1 MKKNILIIVFS
12 GLVGLAMNIA
22 HPATPA
28 YLRTLGISADMF
40 GVIFATMNLG
50 NFVMAP
56 VWGNLGDLK
65 NRKFIIAF
73 TLIFYGIAQFF
84 FGFFSNIYLIII
96 ARFFAGFF
104 AAGIISN
111 GLAHIS
117 EDPHYQHTRKKMI
130 SSFVSFFTIGGAAG
144 YYLGG
149 VVGNFFIGK
158 ESYVLYTQ
166 AVVTFIVA
174 GYLILFVR
182 MPNFNQKTK
191 ERPTLISQLKQFRH
205 FSKPLMILIFI
216 AVVVSIAQTNFS
228 KYLDLYIN
236 DLGYT
241 AKDIGELVA
250 VTGILT
256 LLVNWFIV
264 PKLIKHI
271 KPETSLIL
279 AITLSAVFSFLTF
292 ALDQSNIFLWVYTFY
307 LVYIIG
313 KAIYEP
319 TLTYHLS
326 NYDEVSPGMV
336 MGIRQSAI
344 SLGAIIGPIIAGFLY
359 KDLGVGMF
367 YILSALLLFSA
378 IMLIYYKKLRGDLVD

>member
-1 MKKNILIIVFS
+1 M
-12 GLVGLAMNIA
+12 
-22 HPATPA
+22 
-28 YLRTLGISADMF
+28 
-40 GVIFATMNLG
+40 
-50 NFVMAP
+50 
-56 VWGNLGDLK
+56 
-65 NRKFIIAF
+65 
-73 TLIFYGIAQFF
+73 
-84 FGFFSNIYLIII
+84 
-96 ARFFAGFF
+96 
-104 AAGIISN
+104 
-111 GLAHIS
+111 
-117 EDPHYQHTRKKMI
+117 
-130 SSFVSFFTIGGAAG
+130 
-144 YYLGG
+144 
-149 VVGNFFIGK
+149 
-158 ESYVLYTQ
+158 YTQ

>member
-84 FGFFSNIYLIII
+84 FGFFSNIFLIII